1 MAATFLGTTDLE
13 GLEIDPIYQT
23 YSTYG
28 QNYNFGFVTTIGDL
42 KADEN
47 REQKDLKLRDLMD
60 TNSTRGNNER
70 GLEQTRQR
78 GSRITNEFAYPR
90 VLGSGGKRSATLTL
104 RGPAKKKL
112 RFSVTPLITN

>member
-13 GLEIDPIYQT
+13 GVEIDPIYQT

-42 KADEN
+42 NAEEN
-47 REQKDLKLRDLMD
+47 RQEKDLKLRDLMD